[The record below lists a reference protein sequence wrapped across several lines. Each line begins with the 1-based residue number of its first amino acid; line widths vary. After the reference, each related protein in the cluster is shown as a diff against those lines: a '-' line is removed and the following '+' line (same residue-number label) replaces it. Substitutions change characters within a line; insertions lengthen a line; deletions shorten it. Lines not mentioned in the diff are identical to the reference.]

1 MDQACWSLVPL
12 SESDPR
18 VSWGLQDFSGSIH
31 CTWNRPVLISS
42 RVQGSGV
49 SGGHWEPA
57 AVCFIQHKQIWRP
70 SGKFWVLPECLTCA
84 SLPTAVICII
94 NHQENTEPISSPPFE
109 LDAKSMSYQKS
120 SAGASLGSMF
130 DRPAGA
136 AVQRRVWSIH
146 ASDFTSTLT
155 ACHVCCV
162 VTESLLWL
170 KGINHQKSSV
180 WAPPSQNGLW
190 NRLERWLWDV
200 WSSVLHRNL
209 QL

>member
-1 MDQACWSLVPL
+1 MTDPGIN
-12 SESDPR
+12 SEIGCFVLFFINP
-18 VSWGLQDFSGSIH
+18 SWI
-31 CTWNRPVLISS
+31 R
-42 RVQGSGV
+42 RVQELESPSEDSLIPEFQEDCWTSVEVFSPRNTVLFLQTVEFRGRGV

-57 AVCFIQHKQIWRP
+57 AVSFIQHKLIWRP

-109 LDAKSMSYQKS
+109 LDAKLMSYQKS
-120 SAGASLGSMF
+120 CAASLGSVF

-155 ACHVCCV
+155 ETSAVCWQKAHCG
-162 VTESLLWL
+162 L
-170 KGINHQKSSV
+170 K
-180 WAPPSQNGLW
+180 
-190 NRLERWLWDV
+190 E
-200 WSSVLHRNL
+200 
-209 QL
+209 